1 MFVEWKTYYYQCKA
15 SCRLW
20 FTNAI
25 VYIRACAVISRRKWM
40 DVFAHGGPVW
50 PEGYDTALP
59 PREHNRDALYDIYE
73 VSPAALLR

>member
-1 MFVEWKTYYYQCKA
+1 M
-15 SCRLW
+15 
-20 FTNAI
+20 
-25 VYIRACAVISRRKWM
+25 ISRRKWM

-73 VSPAALLR
+73 VSPATLWR